1 MIELKNNPAGNFFL
15 IAGPCVIEGDK
26 RLIMDNDWTTII
38 FKYKENMDD
47 YTLWDKI
54 LSNEN

>member
-1 MIELKNNPAGNFFL
+1 MVFKD
-15 IAGPCVIEGDK
+15 EGDE